1 MAGPTEQ
8 IQAAQGQRMGQV
20 SCRRQIYMILTS
32 HLASL
37 GLSSQ
42 FFIKEV
48 GDITSHRE
56 AVRIIYGKQLLIG
69 RCPHQ

>member
-1 MAGPTEQ
+1 
-8 IQAAQGQRMGQV
+8 
-20 SCRRQIYMILTS
+20 MIWTS

-48 GDITSHRE
+48 GDITSHR
-56 AVRIIYGKQLLIG
+56 VDVKIIYGKQLLTG

>member
-1 MAGPTEQ
+1 
-8 IQAAQGQRMGQV
+8 
-20 SCRRQIYMILTS
+20 MILTS
-32 HLASL
+32 YLASL

-56 AVRIIYGKQLLIG
+56 VVRIIYGKQLLIG
-69 RCPHQ
+69 R